1 MSRYRVGLGID
12 AHRFGG
18 APPIKLGGVVVDD
31 SRGLEATSDGDIA
44 AHALADALLGAAGL
58 GDIGE
63 HFPSGDLQWAGA
75 DSMVILEDVVRMVQA
90 AGWQVLNADLTI
102 IAQELRV
109 APHRSAI
116 AASLTEVVG
125 AEVSVKATT
134 TDGMG
139 FVGRAEGLAALAVAS
154 ITI

>member
-63 HFPSGDLQWAGA
+63 HFPSGDPQWAGA

>member
-1 MSRYRVGLGID
+1 MRVGLGID

-18 APPIKLGGVVVDD
+18 QPPIKLGGVVVDPD
-31 SRGLEATSDGDIA
+31 RGVEATSDGDVA

-63 HFPSGDLQWAGA
+63 HFPSSDPQWSGA
-75 DSMVILEDVVRMVQA
+75 DSMVLLEDVVRLVQA
-90 AGWQVLNADLTI
+90 AGWQVANADLTI
-102 IAQELRV
+102 V
-109 APHRSAI
+109 AEEVRISPHRREIASALS
-116 AASLTEVVG
+116 AVVG

-139 FVGRAEGLAALAVAS
+139 FIGRAEGLAAVAVAAV
-154 ITI
+154 TI

>member
-63 HFPSGDLQWAGA
+63 HFPSGDPQWAGA

-125 AEVSVKATT
+125 ADVSVKATT

>member
-1 MSRYRVGLGID
+1 MSRYRVGLGLD

-18 APPIKLGGVVVDD
+18 APPVKLGGVIVDD
-31 SRGLEATSDGDIA
+31 SRGLEATSDGDVA

-63 HFPSGDLQWAGA
+63 HFPSGDPQWIGV

-90 AGWQVLNADLTI
+90 AGWQVVNADLTI
-102 IAQELRV
+102 VAQDLRV
-109 APHRSAI
+109 APHRGAI

-125 AEVSVKATT
+125 ADVSVKATT
-134 TDGMG
+134 TDLMG
-139 FVGRAEGLAALAVAS
+139 FVGRAEGLAALAVAA

>member
-63 HFPSGDLQWAGA
+63 HFPSGDPQWAGV

-125 AEVSVKATT
+125 ANVSVKATT

>member
-63 HFPSGDLQWAGA
+63 HFPSGDPQWADA

-125 AEVSVKATT
+125 ADVSVKATT

>member
-1 MSRYRVGLGID
+1 MSRYRVGLGFD

-18 APPIKLGGVVVDD
+18 APPIKLGGVVVDH

-63 HFPSGDLQWAGA
+63 HFPSGDPRWAGA

-90 AGWQVLNADLTI
+90 AGWQVANADLTI
-102 IAQELRV
+102 VAQELRV
-109 APHRSAI
+109 APHRAAI
-116 AASLTEVVG
+116 SASLTDVVG
-125 AEVSVKATT
+125 ADVSVKATT
-134 TDGMG
+134 TDAMG
-139 FVGRAEGLAALAVAS
+139 FVGRAEGLAALAVAA

>member
-1 MSRYRVGLGID
+1 LGID

-63 HFPSGDLQWAGA
+63 HFPSGDPQWAGA

-125 AEVSVKATT
+125 ADVSVKATT

>member
-63 HFPSGDLQWAGA
+63 HFPSGDPQWAGA

-116 AASLTEVVG
+116 AASLIEVVG
-125 AEVSVKATT
+125 ADVSVKATT

>member
-63 HFPSGDLQWAGA
+63 HFPSGDPQWAGV

-125 AEVSVKATT
+125 ADVSVKATT